1 MHTFWN
7 RRRRRRRRRKRNKS
21 DKKELN
27 QRLIKDRIIGDIRA
41 LFEQEEKD
49 YYKPERVNNFWNNN
63 FIEYESNGDK
73 NKNLSLDKYLGK
85 IEHYWRDTIIDL
97 QHSNTWHG
105 KFS

>member
-7 RRRRRRRRRKRNKS
+7 RRRRRRRRKRNKS

-27 QRLIKDRIIGDIRA
+27 QRLIKDRIIRDIRA

-49 YYKPERVNNFWNNN
+49 CYKSERVNSFWNNN

-73 NKNLSLDKYLGK
+73 NKNLSLDKYLNK
-85 IEHYWRDTIIDL
+85 TEHYWRNTIIDL
-97 QHSNTWHG
+97 QNSVTWHG
-105 KFS
+105 KFT